1 MSKKTDSSNVIDF
14 LQRIP
19 KERADSISSRLYA
32 RFKKRH
38 HDLQKAAK
46 RKPAHAGTV
55 AQSSVFAPRA
65 RHADGISSTCVFLSR
80 TILSSSSVSETSIA

>member
-1 MSKKTDSSNVIDF
+1 MLKKTDSSNVIDF

-38 HDLQKAAK
+38 HDLQLAAS
-46 RKPAHAGTV
+46 R
-55 AQSSVFAPRA
+55 APITWR
-65 RHADGISSTCVFLSR
+65 CL
-80 TILSSSSVSETSIA
+80 